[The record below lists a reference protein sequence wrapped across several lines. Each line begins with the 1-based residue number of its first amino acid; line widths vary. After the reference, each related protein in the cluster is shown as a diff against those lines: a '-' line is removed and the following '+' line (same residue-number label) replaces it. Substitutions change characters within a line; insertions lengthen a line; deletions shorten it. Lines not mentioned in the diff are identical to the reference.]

1 MEKGQEEEEEEEEEE
16 EDVDAMADDGS
27 ANKQQGAAACKN
39 RARLQLHKSF
49 LHLSK
54 ALKKLHARR
63 RRGGGQQA
71 NASGEGEPPTPTP
84 SSSAAASFLS
94 GCMHNPRTHSF
105 ASGRRHRRAHE
116 DDDDDLGDAALAV
129 NFRSLRIAPSA
140 GAASVAGDGSSS
152 PRDRYSSGASE
163 ERDGVAPVPPTPTP
177 TPSAGAPAD
186 KAVFGG
192 AGVAVVTFSAAPYED
207 FRRSM
212 REMVDAGAAVRGGG
226 ASAAVVAAPAVD
238 WDFMEELLFC
248 YLHLNDRV
256 VHRDILRAFTDTV
269 AALRRRRRAVAAR
282 GRRTRRRGAAA
293 DSGEGS
299 AVAPSSH
306 GPRGRGGA

>member
-1 MEKGQEEEEEEEEEE
+1 MEKEE
-16 EDVDAMADDGS
+16 EDVDAMAEES
-27 ANKQQGAAACKN
+27 AKQAAACKN

-54 ALKKLHARR
+54 ALKKLHARH
-63 RRGGGQQA
+63 GGGHQA
-71 NASGEGEPPTPTP
+71 NASGEGEPPTP

-105 ASGRRHRRAHE
+105 ASGRRHRPAHE
-116 DDDDDLGDAALAV
+116 DDDLGDALNV
-129 NFRSLRIAPSA
+129 NFRSLRIGPST
-140 GAASVAGDGSSS
+140 GAAVAVDGGSSS
-152 PRDRYSSGASE
+152 PRDRYSSSDGASE
-163 ERDGVAPVPPTPTP
+163 ECDDVAPPLPPTP
-177 TPSAGAPAD
+177 AAAPAN

-212 REMVDAGAAVRGGG
+212 REMVDAASDRS
-226 ASAAVVAAPAVD
+226 SAAAATAGAPAVD

-248 YLHLNDRV
+248 YLHLNDRA

-269 AALRRRRRAVAAR
+269 AALRRRRRTAKS
-282 GRRTRRRGAAA
+282 RRTRRRGAAA
-293 DSGEGS
+293 DSSEGG
-299 AVAPSSH
+299 AVAPSFYV
-306 GPRGRGGA
+306 RGRGSA